1 MKILILG
8 AGRVGS
14 SLASTLSKQQYEVSV
29 VDLNKDKLQRL
40 QEDFDLATEVGH
52 GSYPSTMKKAG
63 ADEET
68 ILLAV
73 TNSDECNITSCQIA
87 KSKFNVKKTICRLS
101 NASYLDSLDAFGEN
115 NIDIAISP
123 ENEVTEHLVD
133 LIKHPGAEQIESFAN
148 GSIKVVSVKA
158 KKDGMLVNR
167 ELKSIKS
174 DMPDTN
180 TFVPAIYRKGKPLI
194 PEGNTIIKENDEIYF
209 LAAEGDIDSV
219 VQEMRLQDSS
229 SSRMMIVGGGKIG
242 FALAKT
248 LEEDYKIKIIDPSDD
263 RCEVISNQ
271 LNRTIVLKGEGSD
284 EELLKSENI
293 ENIDIFCALTNDDE
307 TNIMS
312 AFLAKK
318 LGAKKTIIIVNNY
331 TYINIL
337 PKNFVDIALS
347 PQRLTVSM
355 VLQHLAKGDV
365 PQEVMLKMQSGAEA
379 IEGII
384 HKNKFTKNFFDR
396 PIAEIPL
403 PDNCVIAAVI
413 RQDKIFMHS
422 KKLLLKPDDKVIV
435 FILGKTDKDQI
446 ENLFLKDQ

>member
-180 TFVPAIYRKGKPLI
+180 TYVPAIYRKGKPLI

-248 LEEDYKIKIIDPSDD
+248 LEEDYKIKIIDPSND

-396 PIAEIPL
+396 PISEIPI

-435 FILGKTDKDQI
+435 FILGKTDKEQI

>member
-14 SLASTLSKQQYEVSV
+14 SLASTLSRGDYEVSI
-29 VDLNKDKLQRL
+29 VDINKDRLLRL
-40 QEDFDLATEVGH
+40 QEDFDLATVIGH
-52 GSYPSTMKKAG
+52 GSHPRTLKEAG
-63 ADEET
+63 ADQET

-73 TNSDECNITSCQIA
+73 TNSDECNIAACQIA
-87 KSKFNVKKTICRLS
+87 KSKFKVQKTICRLS
-101 NASYLDSLDAFGEN
+101 DSSYLDSLDAFGEKS
-115 NIDIAISP
+115 IDIAIGP
-123 ENEVTEHLVD
+123 ENEVTDHLVD

-148 GSIKVVSVKA
+148 GSLKVVSVKA

-167 ELKSIKS
+167 ELKSIES
-174 DMPDTN
+174 DMPNTE
-180 TFVPAIYRKGKPLI
+180 TFVPAIYRKGKPFI
-194 PEGNTIIKENDEIYF
+194 PDGKTIIKENDEIYF
-209 LAAEGDIDSV
+209 LAAEKDIDSI
-219 VQEMRLQDSS
+219 VQEMRLQDIS
-229 SSRMMIVGGGKIG
+229 SSRIMIIGGGKIG
-242 FALAKT
+242 FALAQS
-248 LEEDYKIKIIDPSDD
+248 LEEDYKVKIIDPDKD
-263 RCEVISNQ
+263 RCEVLSKE
-271 LNRTIVLKGEGSD
+271 LNRTIVLKGGGSD

-365 PQEVMLKMQSGAEA
+365 PQEVIFKLESGAEA

-384 HKNKFTKNFFDR
+384 HKNKFTEGFFNK
-396 PIAEIPL
+396 PISEMPL
-403 PDNCVIAAVI
+403 PENCVVAAVI
-413 RQDKIFMHS
+413 RNGEVFMHS
-422 KKLLLKPDDKVIV
+422 KKLLLSPGDKIIV
-435 FILGKTDKDQI
+435 FILGKTNKEKI
-446 ENLFLKDQ
+446 ENLFLED

>member
-14 SLASTLSKQQYEVSV
+14 SLASTLSKQQYEVSI
-29 VDLNKDKLQRL
+29 VDLNKNRLQRL
-40 QEDFDLATEVGH
+40 QEDLDLATEVGH
-52 GSYPSTMKKAG
+52 GSYPSTLKKVG

-101 NASYLDSLDAFGEN
+101 DASYLNSLSAFGEN

-167 ELKSIKS
+167 ELKSIES

-194 PEGNTIIKENDEIYF
+194 PDGKTIIKENDEIYF
-209 LAAEGDIDSV
+209 LAAESDIDSV
-219 VQEMRLQDSS
+219 VQEMRLQDNS

-242 FALAKT
+242 FALAKA
-248 LEEDYKIKIIDPSDD
+248 LEENYKIKIIDPSED
-263 RCEVISNQ
+263 RCEIISNK

-293 ENIDIFCALTNDDE
+293 ENIDIFCSLTNDDE

-384 HKNKFTKNFFDR
+384 HKNKFTENFFDR

-403 PDNCVIAAVI
+403 PKNCVIAAVI
-413 RQDKIFMHS
+413 RQDEIFMHS
-422 KKLLLKPDDKVIV
+422 KNLLLKPNDKIIV
-435 FILGKTDKDQI
+435 FILGKTEKENID
-446 ENLFLKDQ
+446 NLFLKD

>member
-14 SLASTLSKQQYEVSV
+14 SLASTLSRQEYEVSI
-29 VDLNKDKLQRL
+29 VDLNKDKLLSL
-40 QEDFDLATEVGH
+40 QEDNDLATEIGH
-52 GSYPSTMKKAG
+52 ASHPLTLQKAG
-63 ADEET
+63 ADEHT

-87 KSKFNVKKTICRLS
+87 KSKFKVKKTICRLS
-101 NASYLDSLDAFGEN
+101 DASYLDSLEAFGKN
-115 NIDIAISP
+115 SIDIAIGP
-123 ENEVTEHLVD
+123 ENEVTEHLID

-148 GSIKVVSVKA
+148 GSLKVVSVKA
-158 KKDGMLVNR
+158 RKDGMLVNR

-174 DMPDTN
+174 DMPDTD
-180 TFVPAIYRKGKPLI
+180 TFVPAIYRKGKPLV
-194 PEGNTIIKENDEIYF
+194 PDGKTIIKENDEIYF
-209 LAAEGDIDSV
+209 LAAENDIDGV
-219 VQEMRLQDSS
+219 VQEMRLQKTS
-229 SSRMMIVGGGKIG
+229 SSRIMIVGGGKIG
-242 FALAKT
+242 SALAQA
-248 LEEDYKIKIIDPSDD
+248 LEEDYKIKVIDPDKD
-263 RCEVISNQ
+263 RCEHLSRQ

-318 LGAKKTIIIVNNY
+318 LGAKKSIIIVNNY

-337 PKNFVDIALS
+337 RKSFVDIALS

-365 PQEVMLKMQSGAEA
+365 PQEVILKMQSGAEA

-384 HKNKFTKNFFDR
+384 HKNKFTEDFFDK
-396 PIAEIPL
+396 PISEIPL
-403 PDNCVIAAVI
+403 PENCVIAAVI
-413 RQDKIFMHS
+413 RREEIFMHS
-422 KKLLLKPDDKVIV
+422 KDLLLKADDRIIV
-435 FILGKTDKDQI
+435 FILGKTDKEKI
-446 ENLFLKDQ
+446 ENLFLQG

>member
-29 VDLNKDKLQRL
+29 IDLSKDKLQRL
-40 QEDFDLATEVGH
+40 QEDFDLAIEVGH
-52 GSYPSTMKKAG
+52 GSYPSTLKKAG

-101 NASYLDSLDAFGEN
+101 NASYLDSLDAFGDN

-194 PEGNTIIKENDEIYF
+194 PDGKTIIKENDEIYF
-209 LAAEGDIDSV
+209 LAAESDIDSV
-219 VQEMRLQDSS
+219 VQEMRLQDNS

-248 LEEDYKIKIIDPSDD
+248 LEEDYKIKVIDPSDD

-396 PIAEIPL
+396 AISEIPL

-435 FILGKTDKDQI
+435 FILGKTDKEQI
-446 ENLFLKDQ
+446 ENLFLKD

>member
-29 VDLNKDKLQRL
+29 IDLSKEKLQRL

-52 GSYPSTMKKAG
+52 GSYPSTLKKAG

-87 KSKFNVKKTICRLS
+87 KSKFSVKKTICRLS

-194 PEGNTIIKENDEIYF
+194 PDGKTIIKENDEIYF
-209 LAAEGDIDSV
+209 LAAESDIDSV

-365 PQEVMLKMQSGAEA
+365 PQEVMLKMQSGTEA

-396 PIAEIPL
+396 PISEIPL

-435 FILGKTDKDQI
+435 FILGKTDKEQI
-446 ENLFLKDQ
+446 ENLFLEDQ

>member
-29 VDLNKDKLQRL
+29 IDLSKEKLQRL

-52 GSYPSTMKKAG
+52 GSYPSTLKKAG

-194 PEGNTIIKENDEIYF
+194 PDGKTIIKENDEIYF
-209 LAAEGDIDSV
+209 LAAESDIDSV

-365 PQEVMLKMQSGAEA
+365 PQEVLLKMQSGAEA

-384 HKNKFTKNFFDR
+384 HKNKFTKNFFDQ
-396 PIAEIPL
+396 PISEIPL
-403 PDNCVIAAVI
+403 PDNCIIAAVI

-435 FILGKTDKDQI
+435 FILGKTDKEQI
-446 ENLFLKDQ
+446 ENLFLKD

>member
-14 SLASTLSKQQYEVSV
+14 SLASTLSKQQYEVSI
-29 VDLNKDKLQRL
+29 VDLNKEKLQRL

-52 GSYPSTMKKAG
+52 GSYPSTLKKAG

-101 NASYLDSLDAFGEN
+101 NASYLDSLDAFGAN

-365 PQEVMLKMQSGAEA
+365 PQEVLLKMQSGAEA

-384 HKNKFTKNFFDR
+384 HKNKFTKNFFDQ
-396 PIAEIPL
+396 PISEIPL

-435 FILGKTDKDQI
+435 FILGKTDKEQI
-446 ENLFLKDQ
+446 ENLFLKD

>member
-1 MKILILG
+1 MKVLILG

-14 SLASTLSKQQYEVSV
+14 SLASTLSKQEYEVSI

-40 QEDFDLATEVGH
+40 QEEHDLAIEIGH
-52 GSYPSTMKKAG
+52 ASHPITLKKAG
-63 ADEET
+63 ADQDT
-68 ILLAV
+68 IMLAV

-87 KSKFNVKKTICRLS
+87 KSQFNVKKTICRLS
-101 NASYLDSLDAFGEN
+101 DPSYLKSLDAFGKN
-115 NIDIAISP
+115 SINIAISP
-123 ENEVTEHLVD
+123 ENEVTEHLID
-133 LIKHPGAEQIESFAN
+133 LIRHPGAEQIESFAN
-148 GSIKVVSVKA
+148 GSLKVVSVKA

-174 DMPDTN
+174 DMPHTN
-180 TFVPAIYRKGKPLI
+180 TFVPALYRKGKALI
-194 PEGNTIIKENDEIYF
+194 PDGKTIIKENDEIYF
-209 LAAEGDIDSV
+209 LAAEKDIDGV
-219 VQEMRLQDSS
+219 VQEMRLQDTS
-229 SSRMMIVGGGKIG
+229 SSRMMIIGGGKIG
-242 FALAKT
+242 YALAKS
-248 LEEDYKIKIIDPSDD
+248 LEDQYKIKIIDPDRD
-263 RCEVISNQ
+263 RCEELSGL
-271 LNRTIVLKGEGSD
+271 LNRTIVLNGLGSD

-355 VLQHLAKGDV
+355 VLQHLAEGDV
-365 PQEVMLKMQSGAEA
+365 PQEVILKMQSGAEA

-384 HKNKFTKNFFDR
+384 HKNKFTENFFSK
-396 PIAEIPL
+396 PISEIPL
-403 PDNCVIAAVI
+403 PQNCVIAAVI
-413 RQDKIFMHS
+413 RKAEIYMHS
-422 KKLLLKPDDKVIV
+422 KDLLLKPDDRIIV
-435 FILGKTDKDQI
+435 FILGKTDKEKI
-446 ENLFLKDQ
+446 ENLFLNK

>member
-14 SLASTLSKQQYEVSV
+14 SLASKLSRDEYEVSI
-29 VDLNKDKLQRL
+29 VDLNKDKLLRL
-40 QEDFDLATEVGH
+40 QEDFDLATEIGH
-52 GSYPSTMKKAG
+52 ASHPMTLEKAG
-63 ADEET
+63 ADEDT
-68 ILLAV
+68 IVLAV

-101 NASYLDSLDAFGEN
+101 DSSYINSLEAFGKDS
-115 NIDIAISP
+115 IDIAIGP
-123 ENEVTEHLVD
+123 ENEVTEHLID

-148 GSIKVVSVKA
+148 GSLKVVSVKA

-174 DMPDTN
+174 DMPDTD

-194 PEGNTIIKENDEIYF
+194 PNGKTIIKENDEIYF
-209 LAAEGDIDSV
+209 LAAEGDIDGV
-219 VQEMRLQDSS
+219 VQEMRLQDTS
-229 SSRMMIVGGGKIG
+229 SSRMMIIGGGKIG
-242 FALAKT
+242 YALASA
-248 LEEDYKIKIIDPSDD
+248 LEDDYKIKVIDPDKD
-263 RCEVISNQ
+263 RCEMLSRE
-271 LNRTIVLKGEGSD
+271 LNRTIVLKGAGSD

-293 ENIDIFCALTNDDE
+293 ENIDVFCALTNDDE

-355 VLQHLAKGDV
+355 VLQHLAKGDI
-365 PQEVMLKMQSGAEA
+365 PQDVIFKMQSGAEA

-384 HKNKFTKNFFDR
+384 HQNRFTEKFFGKA
-396 PIAEIPL
+396 IAEIPL
-403 PDNCVIAAVI
+403 PENCVIAAVI
-413 RQDKIFMHS
+413 RGDEAFMNS
-422 KKLLLKPDDKVIV
+422 RDLLLNPGDRIIV
-435 FILGKTDKDQI
+435 FILGKTDKEKI
-446 ENLFLKDQ
+446 ENLFIED

>member
-14 SLASTLSKQQYEVSV
+14 SLASTLSRGDYDVSI
-29 VDLNKDKLQRL
+29 VDINKDKLLRL
-40 QEDFDLATEVGH
+40 QEDFDLATVIGH
-52 GSYPSTMKKAG
+52 GSHPKTLKEAG
-63 ADEET
+63 ADQET

-87 KSKFNVKKTICRLS
+87 KSKFKVQKTICRLS
-101 NASYLDSLDAFGEN
+101 DSSYLDSLDAFGEKS
-115 NIDIAISP
+115 IDIAIGP
-123 ENEVTEHLVD
+123 ENEVTDHLID

-148 GSIKVVSVKA
+148 GSLKVVSVKA

-174 DMPDTN
+174 DMPDTE
-180 TFVPAIYRKGKPLI
+180 TFVPAIYRKGKPFI
-194 PEGNTIIKENDEIYF
+194 PDGKAIIKENDEIYF
-209 LAAEGDIDSV
+209 LAAEKDIDSI
-219 VQEMRLQDSS
+219 VQEMRLQDVS
-229 SSRMMIVGGGKIG
+229 SSRIMIIGGGKIG
-242 FALAKT
+242 FALAQS
-248 LEEDYKIKIIDPSDD
+248 LEEDYKVKIIDPDKD
-263 RCEVISNQ
+263 RCEVLSRE
-271 LNRTIVLKGEGSD
+271 LNRTIVLKGGGSD

-365 PQEVMLKMQSGAEA
+365 PQEVIFKLESGAEA

-384 HKNKFTKNFFDR
+384 HKNKFTEGFFNK
-396 PIAEIPL
+396 PISEMPL
-403 PDNCVIAAVI
+403 PENCVVAAVI
-413 RQDKIFMHS
+413 RNGEIFMNS
-422 KKLLLKPDDKVIV
+422 KKLLLSPEDRIIV
-435 FILGKTDKDQI
+435 FILGKTNKEKI
-446 ENLFLKDQ
+446 ENLFLED

>member
-14 SLASTLSKQQYEVSV
+14 SLASKLSRDEYEVSI
-29 VDLNKDKLQRL
+29 VDLNKDKLLRL
-40 QEDFDLATEVGH
+40 QEDFDLATEIGH
-52 GSYPSTMKKAG
+52 ASHPMTLEKAG
-63 ADEET
+63 ADEDT
-68 ILLAV
+68 IVLAV

-101 NASYLDSLDAFGEN
+101 DSSYINSLEAFGKDS
-115 NIDIAISP
+115 IDIAIGP
-123 ENEVTEHLVD
+123 ENEVTEHLID

-148 GSIKVVSVKA
+148 GSLKVVSVKA

-174 DMPDTN
+174 DMPDTD

-194 PEGNTIIKENDEIYF
+194 PNGKTIIKENDEIYF
-209 LAAEGDIDSV
+209 LAAEGDIDGV
-219 VQEMRLQDSS
+219 VQEMRLQDTS
-229 SSRMMIVGGGKIG
+229 SSRMMIIGGGKIG
-242 FALAKT
+242 YALASA
-248 LEEDYKIKIIDPSDD
+248 LEDDYKIKVIDPDKD
-263 RCEVISNQ
+263 RCEMLSRE
-271 LNRTIVLKGEGSD
+271 LNRTIVLKGAGSD

-293 ENIDIFCALTNDDE
+293 ENIDVFCALTNDDE

-355 VLQHLAKGDV
+355 VLQHLAKGDI
-365 PQEVMLKMQSGAEA
+365 PQDVIFKMQSGAEA

-384 HKNKFTKNFFDR
+384 HQNRFTEKFFGKA
-396 PIAEIPL
+396 IAEIPL
-403 PDNCVIAAVI
+403 PENCVIAAVI
-413 RQDKIFMHS
+413 RGDETFMNS
-422 KKLLLKPDDKVIV
+422 RDLLLNPGDRIIV
-435 FILGKTDKDQI
+435 FILGKTDKEKI
-446 ENLFLKDQ
+446 ENLFIEN

>member
-29 VDLNKDKLQRL
+29 IDLSKDKLQRL
-40 QEDFDLATEVGH
+40 QEDFDLAIEVGH
-52 GSYPSTMKKAG
+52 GSYPSTLKKAG

-101 NASYLDSLDAFGEN
+101 NASYLDSLDAFGDN

-194 PEGNTIIKENDEIYF
+194 PDGKTIIKENDEIYF
-209 LAAEGDIDSV
+209 LAAESDIDSV
-219 VQEMRLQDSS
+219 VQEMRLQDNS

-396 PIAEIPL
+396 PISEIPI

-435 FILGKTDKDQI
+435 FILGKTDKEQI
-446 ENLFLKDQ
+446 ENLFLKD

>member
-14 SLASTLSKQQYEVSV
+14 SLASTLSKQQYEVSI
-29 VDLNKDKLQRL
+29 VDLNKNRLQRL
-40 QEDFDLATEVGH
+40 QEDLDLATEVGH
-52 GSYPSTMKKAG
+52 GSYPSTLKKAG

-73 TNSDECNITSCQIA
+73 TNSDECNITACQIA

-101 NASYLDSLDAFGEN
+101 DASYLNSLSAFGEN

-167 ELKSIKS
+167 ELKSIES

-194 PEGNTIIKENDEIYF
+194 PDGKTIIKENDEIYF
-209 LAAEGDIDSV
+209 LAAESDIDSV
-219 VQEMRLQDSS
+219 VQEMRLQDNS

-242 FALAKT
+242 FALAKA
-248 LEEDYKIKIIDPSDD
+248 LEENYKIKIIDPSED
-263 RCEVISNQ
+263 RCEIISNK

-293 ENIDIFCALTNDDE
+293 ENIDIFCSLTNDDE

-384 HKNKFTKNFFDR
+384 HKNKFTKNFFDQ

-403 PDNCVIAAVI
+403 PKNCVIAAVI
-413 RQDKIFMHS
+413 RQDEIFMHS
-422 KKLLLKPDDKVIV
+422 KNLLLKPNDKIIV
-435 FILGKTDKDQI
+435 FILGKTEKENID
-446 ENLFLKDQ
+446 NLFLKD

>member
-1 MKILILG
+1 MKIIILG

-29 VDLNKDKLQRL
+29 IDLSKEKLQRL

-52 GSYPSTMKKAG
+52 GSYPSTLKKAG

-194 PEGNTIIKENDEIYF
+194 PDGKTIIKENDEIYF
-209 LAAEGDIDSV
+209 LAAESDIDNV
-219 VQEMRLQDSS
+219 VQEMRLQEGS

-248 LEEDYKIKIIDPSDD
+248 LEESYKIKIIDPSDS
-263 RCEVISNQ
+263 RCELISNQ

-384 HKNKFTKNFFDR
+384 HNNEFTKNFFDR

-413 RQDKIFMHS
+413 RQDKTFMNS
-422 KKLLLKPDDKVIV
+422 ENLLLKPDDKIIV
-435 FILGKTDKDQI
+435 FILGKTDKEQI

>member
-14 SLASTLSKQQYEVSV
+14 SLASTLSKQQYEVSI
-29 VDLNKDKLQRL
+29 VDLNKDRLQRL
-40 QEDFDLATEVGH
+40 QEDLDLATEVGH
-52 GSYPSTMKKAG
+52 GSYPNTLKKVG

-101 NASYLDSLDAFGEN
+101 DAQYLDSLSAFGEN

-167 ELKSIKS
+167 ELKSIES

-194 PEGNTIIKENDEIYF
+194 PDGKTIIKENDEIYF
-209 LAAEGDIDSV
+209 LAAESDIDSV
-219 VQEMRLQDSS
+219 VQEMRLQDNS

-242 FALAKT
+242 FALAKA
-248 LEEDYKIKIIDPSDD
+248 LEENYKIKIIDPSED
-263 RCEVISNQ
+263 RCEIISNK

-293 ENIDIFCALTNDDE
+293 ENIDIFCSLTNDDE

-318 LGAKKTIIIVNNY
+318 LGAKKTIIILNNY

-337 PKNFVDIALS
+337 PKNFVDLALS

-379 IEGII
+379 IEGVI
-384 HKNKFTKNFFDR
+384 HKNKFTENFFDR
-396 PIAEIPL
+396 PISEIPL
-403 PDNCVIAAVI
+403 PKNCVIAAVI
-413 RQDKIFMHS
+413 RQDEIFMHS
-422 KKLLLKPDDKVIV
+422 KNLLLKPNDKIIV
-435 FILGKTDKDQI
+435 FILGKTEKENID
-446 ENLFLKDQ
+446 NLFLKD